1 MGNPSDERTTINVKG
16 MSVSSWER
24 AKKSAA
30 KQDESMGAWLTRAV
44 EQLANL
50 EDGPREFPPMPPA
63 NPAPES
69 GNPPA
74 LAASGAPV
82 EGLGLGQLMQG
93 MAALAAATGTPPAR
107 SDTRRLYALVDD
119 QVRQARGMPPRPVRR
134 RQGGL
139 AAGQSL
145 LENGKADPV

>member
-24 AKKSAA
+24 AKKAAA
-30 KQDESMGAWLTRAV
+30 KQDESMGVWLTRAV
-44 EQLANL
+44 EHLANL
-50 EDGPREFPPMPPA
+50 EDGPREFLPMAPA

-74 LAASGAPV
+74 LAASRAPV
-82 EGLGLGQLMQG
+82 EGLGQLMQG
-93 MAALAAATGTPPAR
+93 LAALTAATGTPPAKA
-107 SDTRRLYALVDD
+107 DTRRLYALVDD

-134 RQGGL
+134 RQGRL

-145 LENGKADPV
+145 LESGKADPV

>member
-24 AKKSAA
+24 AKKAA
-30 KQDESMGAWLTRAV
+30 GKQDEGMGAWLTRAV
-44 EQLANL
+44 EHLANL
-50 EDGPREFPPMPPA
+50 EDGPREFPPMAPA
-63 NPAPES
+63 NPAPEL
-69 GNPPA
+69 GNPTEPVA
-74 LAASGAPV
+74 PRAPV
-82 EGLGLGQLMQG
+82 EGLGQLMQG
-93 MAALAAATGTPPAR
+93 MAALAHATGTPPAKA
-107 SDTRRLYALVDD
+107 DTRRLYALVDD